1 MLSPSQTPDNPRKR
15 RDYFDK
21 GERWEVSRDYLVG
34 PEAIRHKYRTL
45 FEALKG
51 TNLADSLIIAR
62 DLSGVRDHV

>member
-1 MLSPSQTPDNPRKR
+1 
-15 RDYFDK
+15 
-21 GERWEVSRDYLVG
+21 VG